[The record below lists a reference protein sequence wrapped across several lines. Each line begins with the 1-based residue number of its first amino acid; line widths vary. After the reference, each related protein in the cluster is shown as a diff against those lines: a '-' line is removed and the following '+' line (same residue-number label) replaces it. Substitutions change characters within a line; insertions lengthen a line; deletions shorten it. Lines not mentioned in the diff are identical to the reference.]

1 MKLRLR
7 LEVVYSWCDEKVEGE
22 DPQGERGRSG
32 GGPTM
37 RGWIRSRLHG
47 ERRDLEGA
55 PLAHPR
61 ICSTVS

>member
-1 MKLRLR
+1 LRLR
-7 LEVVYSWCDEKVEGE
+7 LEVVYSWYDEKVERE
-22 DPQGERGRSG
+22 DPQGERGRRG

-37 RGWIRSRLHG
+37 RGWIGSGLHR

-55 PLAHPR
+55 PLAHPS